1 MAIDPQ
7 LNKIISYIQGVEI
20 QISHG
25 MFGAAGRPWMNFNT
39 VQVVGQFDYAG
50 IQQLFNRNAA
60 NNEYGTLAGQ
70 QDAKSRSL
78 STAKLSGD
86 YLAGLERDY
95 RARTRSRIRS
105 IVHCGN
111 RAAANGLS
119 QGPLRRN
126 SIEWLGR
133 VLAEDTAQ

>member
-7 LNKIISYIQGVEI
+7 LNKIVDYMQKTEAVIAK
-20 QISHG
+20 G
-25 MFGAAGRPWMNFNT
+25 MFGAVGRPWLNFNE
-39 VQVVGQFDYAG
+39 VQVVAQFDYAG
-50 IQQLFNRNAA
+50 IHQLFNRDAA

-70 QDAKSRSL
+70 QDAKSRDL
-78 STAKLSGD
+78 VTAKLSGD

-95 RARTRSRIRS
+95 RMRTRSRIRS

-111 RAAANGLS
+111 RAAANGMGE
-119 QGPLRRN
+119 GPLRRN

-133 VLAEDTAQ
+133 VLAEDSAQ

>member
-7 LNKIISYIQGVEI
+7 LNKIIDYIQGVEI
-20 QISHG
+20 QISRG

-50 IQQLFNRNAA
+50 IQQLFNRKAA
-60 NNEYGTLAGQ
+60 NRECTTLAGQ
-70 QDAKSRSL
+70 RDPQSKAL
-78 STAKLSGD
+78 ATAKLSGD

-95 RARTRSRIRS
+95 RARTRSRIRT

-111 RAAANGLS
+111 RAAANGLME
-119 QGPLRRN
+119 GPLYRN
-126 SIEWLGR
+126 SIEWFTR
-133 VLAEDTAQ
+133 ILAEDSAK